1 MSALPQGLTW
11 TPLREAPELA
21 GEAAAWFSAKWGI
34 PLAAYQE
41 SMADCLA
48 HPDRVPQWYLVR
60 TASGEIVGGLGLIEN
75 DFHPRRDLRPNVC
88 AVFVEP
94 QWRNRG
100 IARYLL
106 DQVRRD
112 AVRLGEPA
120 LYLLTD
126 HTGFYERCGWTYL
139 CAIQGDD
146 GESSRVYTA
155 DTNF

>member
-1 MSALPQGLTW
+1 MSELPQGLIW
-11 TPLREAPELA
+11 TPLREAPELV
-21 GEAAAWFSAKWGI
+21 GEAAAWFSVKWGI

-41 SMADCLA
+41 SMADCMVY
-48 HPDRVPQWYLVR
+48 PDAVPQWYLVR
-60 TASGEIVGGLGLIEN
+60 TESGQIAGGLGLIEN

-112 AVRLGEPA
+112 AARLGEQT

-139 CAIQGDD
+139 CTITGDD

-155 DTNF
+155 ETR